1 MHEEDHSSTSTPY
14 RHDTLTTHENRSNR
28 QVHLLSN
35 NQQATVYLSGNG
47 PNQNNRSN
55 PSNVNLAL
63 NSDYHQD
70 SAEARLIR
78 SRSSPNPDVP
88 VIIELSTLPPIHP
101 SQSTAGKRAYPKQV
115 HRLSNNREMFSN
127 RDSSMHDLRID
138 DMGQS
143 HLPRPLHM
151 QRPVIADMNISPSTK
166 VVANI
171 IRAPSPSGSFMR
183 RSPSPGLRVVASGPD
198 VPSIPPTKHETQRP
212 RKPSKPDPVAPTLPV
227 RDACTKLN
235 TQPADTDPDLVTL
248 PVYETGGDPFIS
260 KEELRNGPQ
269 ALLTAN
275 LHNLV
280 DPASSQPVAT
290 ESSKNQNLLITE
302 EVELTTAHLVLM
314 PYLQVQPES
323 SPPLPSPVAVASESA
338 FTVAPKVQTSPP
350 LTPEKSPKRNSF
362 RRNEGDQQQQQQH
375 GSPLASIQESAP
387 ITVTSQKPNYAQHHP
402 HPPPIA
408 TKINSGVAS
417 TLGNTSTPPAPPS
430 SRKTPTRPGLHGRES
445 SSSSVGSPTST
456 LVATPTS
463 ATTPRSPPVPAT
475 PPPVPVPPLA
485 YAYAAE
491 VARAQVADAARTAS
505 PSPSNTSS
513 NISSGFSIISSIYST
528 APSSGVSGSPVGS
541 TTNVSCT
548 ASPTI
553 YSPKIY
559 SPTTPGSTNGGVDS
573 AVIRNHAG
581 SYYHDDFLKKYNPP
595 TGIIQKYVDGGEE
608 EETEEG
614 RQRRDTLVTEQD
626 GESDDGSGW
635 LYKAASRG
643 NEKRMNHPQAP
654 DGAGTRFSQFNF
666 QNE

>member
-1 MHEEDHSSTSTPY
+1 MHDEDHTSTPY

-35 NQQATVYLSGNG
+35 NQQAAVYLSGNG

-55 PSNVNLAL
+55 PSNVNQAL
-63 NSDYHQD
+63 NADHHHD
-70 SAEARLIR
+70 SVEARLIR

-115 HRLSNNREMFSN
+115 HRLSNNREMVSN
-127 RDSSMHDLRID
+127 RDSSMHDIRID
-138 DMGQS
+138 DMGHS

-151 QRPVIADMNISPSTK
+151 QRPVIADMSISPSTK

-171 IRAPSPSGSFMR
+171 IRAPSPSGSFMG

-198 VPSIPPTKHETQRP
+198 VSSIPLTKHETQRP
-212 RKPSKPDPVAPTLPV
+212 RKPSKPDPVAPTLSV
-227 RDACTKLN
+227 LDACTKLN

-248 PVYETGGDPFIS
+248 PVYETGGDPFLS

-280 DPASSQPVAT
+280 DPASSQSVAT
-290 ESSKNQNLLITE
+290 ATSKNQNLLITE

-323 SPPLPSPVAVASESA
+323 SPPLPSPVAVASEST
-338 FTVAPKVQTSPP
+338 FTAAPKVQTSPP

-375 GSPLASIQESAP
+375 SSLLASIQESAP
-387 ITVTSQKPNYAQHHP
+387 ITATSQKTNYAHHHP

-408 TKINSGVAS
+408 TKINSGVAFNS
-417 TLGNTSTPPAPPS
+417 GNTSTPPTPPS
-430 SRKTPTRPGLHGRES
+430 SRKTPTRPGIHGRES

-475 PPPVPVPPLA
+475 PPPVPVPPPA

-491 VARAQVADAARTAS
+491 VARAQVADAAHTVS

-528 APSSGVSGSPVGS
+528 APSYGVSGSPVGS
-541 TTNVSCT
+541 TTSVSCT

-553 YSPKIY
+553 YSP
-559 SPTTPGSTNGGVDS
+559 TTPGSIHGGVDS

-608 EETEEG
+608 DENEEV

-626 GESDDGSGW
+626 GEGDDGSGW